1 MFVQNTCVCVRGMA
15 KTGLLP
21 YTVEVVSESDTV
33 TAYAGLPTVVET
45 MRTLGLSRQI
55 DAELGVRQRKVGAT
69 DAQKVEALVLLM
81 AAGGECLAD
90 INILRADKGL
100 ERLLGNELPSEDTL
114 LSFLYRFHDDELI
127 EQAKHARRPKQVAYI
142 PRESRPLAALA
153 NVNVALVH
161 AVNERM
167 KLTHATLDHDATIQE
182 SHKKQAMAHYKDGRG
197 YQPSV
202 IYFVE
207 GDMVVG
213 DEYRDGNVPAGM
225 ENLRLIQKGFA
236 ALPASIQ
243 TRALRGD
250 SALYEQKVLKWL
262 SDPKRPD
269 GPEGTIAFSISADMS
284 EPLVKECR
292 AVAGGAWAM
301 VDDRARETV
310 SVADVEFA
318 SGDWSKDAEPLRYI
332 AIKIVG
338 KQLDLEGRLPVRYL
352 AVVSN
357 RKDLSAPALV
367 RWHWEKAGTIE
378 HVHDV
383 TKNELGMGTPP
394 CGRFGANA
402 AWFRIGMLAYNV
414 LSAMKQLALPPSMET
429 ARPKRMRFSLF
440 HIAGRITTHAGKIVL
455 KLGELAER
463 IAQLVQTRQRLGAL
477 AT

>member
-1 MFVQNTCVCVRGMA
+1 MA

-21 YTVEVVSESDTV
+21 YTIEVVPETDTV
-33 TAYAGLPTVVET
+33 TAYAGLPTIVET
-45 MRTLGLSRQI
+45 MRALGLSVKI
-55 DAELGVRQRKVGAT
+55 DAELGLRQRNAGAT
-69 DAQKVEALVLLM
+69 DAQKVEAMVLLM

-90 INILRADKGL
+90 INTLRADKGL
-100 ERLLGNELPSEDTL
+100 ERLLGYELPSEDTL
-114 LSFLYRFHDDELI
+114 LNFLYRFHDDALI
-127 EQAKHARRPKQVAYI
+127 VEAQQARGPKQVAYI
-142 PRESRPLAALA
+142 PRESGPLQVMA

-161 AVNERM
+161 AVAAHM
-167 KLTHATLDHDATIQE
+167 KLTAATLDHDATIQE
-182 SHKKQAMAHYKDGRG
+182 SHKKQALAHYKEGRG

-202 IYFVE
+202 IYWVE
-207 GDMVVG
+207 ADLVVG

-225 ENLRLIQKGFA
+225 DNLGLIQKGFA
-236 ALPASIQ
+236 ALPAQVQ

-250 SALYEQKVLKWL
+250 SALYEHKVLKWL
-262 SDPKRPD
+262 SNPERID
-269 GPEGTIAFSISADMS
+269 GPPGKIAFTISADMS
-284 EPLVKECR
+284 ESLGKLCR
-292 AVAGGAWAM
+292 AVPEAEWAM
-301 VDDRARETV
+301 VDDRTRETV
-310 SVADVEFA
+310 SVADVEYT
-318 SGDWSKDAEPLRYI
+318 SGDWPKDAAPLRYV

-338 KQLDLEGRLPVRYL
+338 KQLDLEGKVSVRYL

-357 RKDLSAPALV
+357 RDDLSAAQLV

-383 TKNELGMGTPP
+383 TKNELGVGTPP

-440 HIAGRITTHAGKIVL
+440 HLAGRITTHAGKLVL
-455 KLGELAER
+455 KISELAER
-463 IAQLVQTRQRLGAL
+463 LAQLVQTRRRLALL